1 MGGRPGRPG
10 SPWEADD
17 LVATARARA
26 QVALAPARTASS
38 AHACPTPHGRP
49 GRHNHLCEGNSPKC
63 LLHLALCMCGRSGR
77 KERGCFDGSGR
88 RGAGGGRGGKVVAAD
103 HVTLQR
109 RRPRRPG
116 GRPGRPGS
124 HTGTAPSICL
134 CPQPS
139 ICVTAVI
146 GRGEGAS
153 AAVAEEEQKAVV
165 AALAEVTRPGVTG
178 SCGRPCRHSCLCS
191 GTVGAQ
197 GGGTAPIPEP

>member
-1 MGGRPGRPG
+1 MVAAEAARRGRTTWSPGLALGGGRPGRHT
-10 SPWEADD
+10 
-17 LVATARARA
+17 LRAG
-26 QVALAPARTASS
+26 TASTS
-38 AHACPTPHGRP
+38 ACPHSLERLRLRPPHGRP

-153 AAVAEEEQKAVV
+153 AAVAEEEQKEVV
-165 AALAEVTRPGVTG
+165 VALAEVT
-178 SCGRPCRHSCLCS
+178 
-191 GTVGAQ
+191 
-197 GGGTAPIPEP
+197 